1 MNEGSKKFDLKEVAD
16 ALSEIM
22 EKVKITAFPKFSALD
37 NDRLLVVY
45 SISNRAYRGSEIPE
59 LLTKEELSAA
69 LRTGEM
75 NMREIDVYLAE
86 KSVAVFW
93 EDDIRLMIE
102 NVMGRE
108 EQYEDWN
115 EDMMRNI
122 HDSPET
128 KAFFQYLNGL
138 AETYVSYNRGRQVE
152 MDCGA

>member
-1 MNEGSKKFDLKEVAD
+1 MNEDSKKFDLKEVAD

-22 EKVKITAFPKFSALD
+22 EKMKITAFPKFSELD

-45 SISNRAYRGSEIPE
+45 SVSNRAYRDSEIPD

-86 KSVAVFW
+86 KSVAVFR
-93 EDDIRLMIE
+93 EDDIREMIE
-102 NVMGRE
+102 NVMERD
-108 EQYEDWN
+108 EQYEDWD

-122 HDSPET
+122 HDSSET
-128 KAFFQYLNGL
+128 KAFLQYLNEL
-138 AETYVSYNRGRQVE
+138 AETYVSHDEGRQVE

>member
-1 MNEGSKKFDLKEVAD
+1 MRLSRLWWLFSREKQIGAD
-16 ALSEIM
+16 
-22 EKVKITAFPKFSALD
+22 
-37 NDRLLVVY
+37 
-45 SISNRAYRGSEIPE
+45 SEIPE
-59 LLTKEELSAA
+59 LLTKEELSAT
-69 LRTGEM
+69 LRAGKM
-75 NMREIDVYLAE
+75 NIREIDVYLAE
-86 KSVAVFW
+86 KSVAVFR

-108 EQYEDWN
+108 EQYEDWD

>member
-45 SISNRAYRGSEIPE
+45 SISNRAYRNSEIPE
-59 LLTKEELSAA
+59 LLTKEELSAT
-69 LRTGEM
+69 LRAGKM
-75 NMREIDVYLAE
+75 NIREIDVYLAE
-86 KSVAVFW
+86 KSVAVFR

-102 NVMGRE
+102 NVM
-108 EQYEDWN
+108 EQYEDWD

>member
-1 MNEGSKKFDLKEVAD
+1 MNEDSKKFDLKEVAD

-22 EKVKITAFPKFSALD
+22 EKMKITAFPKFSELD

-45 SISNRAYRGSEIPE
+45 SVSNRAYRDSEIPD

-86 KSVAVFW
+86 KSVAVFR
-93 EDDIRLMIE
+93 EDDIREMIE
-102 NVMGRE
+102 NVMERD
-108 EQYEDWN
+108 EQYEDWD

-122 HDSPET
+122 HDSSET
-128 KAFFQYLNGL
+128 KVFLQYLNGL
-138 AETYVSYNRGRQVE
+138 AETYVSHDEGRQVE
-152 MDCGA
+152 MD

>member
-75 NMREIDVYLAE
+75 NMREIDGYLAE
-86 KSVAVFW
+86 TSVAVF
-93 EDDIRLMIE
+93 
-102 NVMGRE
+102 
-108 EQYEDWN
+108 
-115 EDMMRNI
+115 
-122 HDSPET
+122 
-128 KAFFQYLNGL
+128 
-138 AETYVSYNRGRQVE
+138 
-152 MDCGA
+152 

>member
-1 MNEGSKKFDLKEVAD
+1 
-16 ALSEIM
+16 M
-22 EKVKITAFPKFSALD
+22 EKMKITAFPKFSALD

-45 SISNRAYRGSEIPE
+45 SVSNRAYRDSEIPD

-86 KSVAVFW
+86 KSVAVFR
-93 EDDIRLMIE
+93 EDDIREMIE
-102 NVMGRE
+102 NVMERD
-108 EQYEDWN
+108 EQYEDWD

-122 HDSPET
+122 HDSSET
-128 KAFFQYLNGL
+128 KAFLQYLNGL
-138 AETYVSYNRGRQVE
+138 AETYVSHDEGRQVE

>member
-1 MNEGSKKFDLKEVAD
+1 MNEDSKKFDLKEVAD

-22 EKVKITAFPKFSALD
+22 EKVRITAFPKFSALD
-37 NDRLLVVY
+37 NNRLLVVC
-45 SISNRAYRGSEIPE
+45 SVSNRAYRHSEIPE

-69 LRTGEM
+69 LHAGKM
-75 NMREIDVYLAE
+75 NIHEIDVYLAE
-86 KSVAVFW
+86 KSVAVFH

-108 EQYEDWN
+108 EQYEDWD

-128 KAFFQYLNGL
+128 KVFLQYLNRL
-138 AETYVSYNRGRQVE
+138 AEMYVSYNRGRQVE